1 MDSALLTLDKELLLR
16 NVCYKI
22 SLLAKISTS
31 ILDEGFIDET
41 YHSNQPQQRREPSSR
56 DVDNIM
62 IPDGPIHSID
72 KQVNMNSPKDDGI
85 PAHDQIEVTIP
96 EQPPG
101 VNKRSSRLKRFA
113 NLGDDSR
120 KYQLPGT
127 NTPDLPLPGTNTPD
141 LPLTNTHTDLPLLPG
156 TNTLDLPLGEGDASF
171 HGSNNAEA
179 AKSIS
184 DRDVLMTNHNS
195 MPKGLVAAVPPPF
208 DKEKLRMKSIRDHRK
223 IIKGS
228 NQSSIESITSTAQQH
243 GILPS
248 IEQPKDGHRRKQQSA
263 LKLSKDDSKTE
274 LKTELRLPPLVPPR
288 PRVPST
294 PPLVPNDSIRDNQ
307 EQSLSA
313 KKRRPKKPLFMRMI
327 DEAQRRYEEDE
338 KLKVQYEC
346 CLTRI
351 NCCC

>member
-1 MDSALLTLDKELLLR
+1 MDSAQLTLDKELLLR

-22 SLLAKISTS
+22 SLLARSSTC
-31 ILDEGFIDET
+31 ILDDGFVDET

-72 KQVNMNSPKDDGI
+72 KQVNMSSPKDDGI
-85 PAHDQIEVTIP
+85 PVHDQVEVSIP

-120 KYQLPGT
+120 KHQLPGT
-127 NTPDLPLPGTNTPD
+127 NTP
-141 LPLTNTHTDLPLLPG
+141 
-156 TNTLDLPLGEGDASF
+156 DLPLGEGDASF

-179 AKSIS
+179 AQRIS
-184 DRDVLMTNHNS
+184 DRDELMTNHNS

-208 DKEKLRMKSIRDHRK
+208 DKDKLRMKSIRDHRR

-228 NQSSIESITSTAQQH
+228 NQSSIESIASAAQQH

-274 LKTELRLPPLVPPR
+274 LKSELRLPPLVPPR

-338 KLKVQYEC
+338 KLKV
-346 CLTRI
+346 
-351 NCCC
+351 

>member
-1 MDSALLTLDKELLLR
+1 MDSAQLTLDKELLLR

-22 SLLAKISTS
+22 SLLARISTS

-41 YHSNQPQQRREPSSR
+41 YHSNQPQQRREPNSL

-62 IPDGPIHSID
+62 IPNGPIHSID
-72 KQVNMNSPKDDGI
+72 KQVNMSSPKDDGI
-85 PAHDQIEVTIP
+85 PAHDQVEVTIP

-101 VNKRSSRLKRFA
+101 GNKRSSRLKRFA

-120 KYQLPGT
+120 KYQLPVV
-127 NTPDLPLPGTNTPD
+127 PDLPF
-141 LPLTNTHTDLPLLPG
+141 
-156 TNTLDLPLGEGDASF
+156 GEGDASF
-171 HGSNNAEA
+171 HGSNNAEV

-184 DRDVLMTNHNS
+184 DRDELMTNHNS

-208 DKEKLRMKSIRDHRK
+208 DKEKLRMKSIRDHRR

-228 NQSSIESITSTAQQH
+228 NQSSIESITSAAQQH

-248 IEQPKDGHRRKQQSA
+248 IEQPKDGPRRKQQSA

-274 LKTELRLPPLVPPR
+274 LKSDLRLPPLVPPR

-294 PPLVPNDSIRDNQ
+294 PPLVPNDSIRDSQ
-307 EQSLSA
+307 EQILSA

-338 KLKVQYEC
+338 KLKVPYEC
-346 CLTRI
+346 CLSRI
-351 NCCC
+351 NYCC